1 MVMGRYLAFRVEG
14 PLAPAATGLWEELR
28 ERGYSP
34 AQVRTRMRLMLELS
48 RWMND
53 HGVGLAQLN
62 AGMLE
67 TVAADA
73 RVERRREGSWVP
85 GRWYSLASERDVL
98 AYLRELGIVEPTV
111 VPVPT
116 QVDLIVGRFVEY
128 LARERG
134 VTNRTSV
141 YWYERIARTFL
152 AGRVDPDSGALG
164 SLTAGEVSG
173 FLLRE
178 CVTCSRWGGMRL
190 VTCLRGV
197 LRFLLVD
204 GLIDEDLTAAVP
216 RLPAWSLVRLH
227 KALPAED
234 AARIVQSCDRTT
246 AAGRRDYAILVMLS
260 RMGLRG
266 CEIARLRL
274 EDLDWRAG
282 EVIVRGK
289 RQYYERLPLPVDV
302 GEALVDYLRH
312 GRPESAERHVFLT
325 AIRPFSALK
334 QEEYGVVGRI
344 VARASERA
352 GLGHVGVHRLRHTV
366 ATEALRAGAPLEEI
380 ASLLRHRDWVTT
392 MGYAKVD
399 WVRLREL
406 ARPWPGVMA

>member
-1 MVMGRYLAFRVEG
+1 M
-14 PLAPAATGLWEELR
+14 
-28 ERGYSP
+28 
-34 AQVRTRMRLMLELS
+34 
-48 RWMND
+48 
-53 HGVGLAQLN
+53 
-62 AGMLE
+62 
-67 TVAADA
+67 
-73 RVERRREGSWVP
+73 
-85 GRWYSLASERDVL
+85 
-98 AYLRELGIVEPTV
+98 
-111 VPVPT
+111 PVPT
-116 QVDLIVGRFVEY
+116 QLDLIVARFVEY

-141 YWYERIARTFL
+141 YWYERIARSFL
-152 AGRVDPDSGALG
+152 TGRVDPDTGALA

-178 CVTCSRWGGMRL
+178 CVTCSRWVGMRL
-190 VTCLRGV
+190 VTSLRGL

-204 GLIDEDLTAAVP
+204 GLIGEDLSAAVP

-227 KALPAED
+227 KAIAAED
-234 AARIVQSCDRTT
+234 AARIVASCDRTT
-246 AAGRRDYAILVMLS
+246 PVGCRDYAILMMLS

-266 CEIARLRL
+266 CEIARLLL

-302 GEALVDYLRH
+302 GEALVDYLRR
-312 GRPESAERHVFLT
+312 GRPESADRHVFLT
-325 AIRPFSALK
+325 AIRPFRALR
-334 QEEYGVVGRI
+334 QEEYGIVGRI
-344 VARASERA
+344 VARASKRA

-366 ATEALRAGAPLEEI
+366 ATEALQAGAPLEEI

-399 WVRLREL
+399 SVRLREL
-406 ARPWPGVMA
+406 ARPWPGVLA

>member
-1 MVMGRYLAFRVEG
+1 MGRHLALRVEG
-14 PLAPAATGLWEELR
+14 PLAPATSGLWSELR

-34 AQVRTRMRLMLELS
+34 AHARTRMRLMLELS
-48 RWMND
+48 RWMNER
-53 HGVGLAQLN
+53 GVGLGELN
-62 AGMLE
+62 AGMVGTL
-67 TVAADA
+67 AADA
-73 RVERRREGSWVP
+73 RAERQREGRWSP
-85 GRWYSLASERDVL
+85 GQWYSSASERDVL
-98 AYLRELGIVEPTV
+98 AYLRALGIVESAP

-116 QVDLIVGRFVEY
+116 QVDLIVARFLEY

-141 YWYERIARTFL
+141 YWYERIARSFL
-152 AGRVDPDSGALG
+152 TGRVDPDTGALV
-164 SLTAGEVSG
+164 SLTAGEVSA

-178 CVTCSRWGGMRL
+178 CVTRSRWGGMRL
-190 VTCLRGV
+190 VSCLRGL

-204 GLIDEDLTAAVP
+204 GLIDEDLVAAIP

-234 AARIVQSCDRTT
+234 AARIVASCDRSTPV
-246 AAGRRDYAILVMLS
+246 GCRDYAILMVLA

-266 CEIARLRL
+266 CEVSRLLL

-282 EVIVRGK
+282 EVVVRGK
-289 RQYYERLPLPVDV
+289 GQYYERLPLPVDV

-312 GRPESAERHVFLT
+312 GRPESTDRHVFLT
-325 AIRPFSALK
+325 AIRPFVALK

-406 ARPWPGVMA
+406 ARPWPGVLA